1 MSFFAASEP
10 AIHYDTN
17 GVSIE
22 AVSVAACKDEDKP
35 KLFGAAPVEASCTV
49 VRSGSRDIA
58 PPPVA
63 RTSSDLDALQRA
75 LAATYPGAVAPCPA
89 RDGGAAAAQIFLD
102 RCLAHAEFGD
112 SPLLVDF
119 LLQRGRRAEHFD
131 EAPRRRW
138 KKHRPSQTPRRRS
151 PTPRTRSEKKK
162 SWALAGATSRRP

>member
-119 LLQRGRRAEHFD
+119 LLQRGSRAELSTRRL
-131 EAPRRRW
+131 RRRW
-138 KKHRPSQTPRRRS
+138 KKHRPSQLKETVADAAKR
-151 PTPRTRSEKKK
+151 RSEKKK
-162 SWALAGATSRRP
+162 SSALAGATSRRP